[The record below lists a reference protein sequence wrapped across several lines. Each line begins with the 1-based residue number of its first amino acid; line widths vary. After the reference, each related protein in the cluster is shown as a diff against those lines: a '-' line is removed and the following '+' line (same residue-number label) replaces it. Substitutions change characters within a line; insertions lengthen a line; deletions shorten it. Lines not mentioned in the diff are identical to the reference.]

1 MVNRE
6 NLESSDGGNSPSK
19 WDTLNGAQEGAA
31 ENESGSTEAQS
42 TEGSENAPKGD
53 VGSEGEQQGSGEQE
67 TTTPEKSE
75 SSQAEN
81 HEDGEEK
88 EKIAEK
94 IKVINLYGLG
104 EVLRAIRAAGGD
116 MYKFLS
122 SEALI
127 LEHKDG
133 ESEEDAAKITFDE
146 LINQLKQD
154 CGDRTV
160 EPTGANNNGETTDGS
175 TTEEYDEDEEE
186 DDEEYDEDEED
197 DDEEYDEDEED
208 DDEEAGAGAVVAVAG
223 AGVVAGAAAHNNGES
238 TNNSRTDAERNVE
251 QAEKRKGLLDRLKKK
266 GAWKKAVALGLVL
279 TTLLAV
285 GGGIRRNAE
294 GPKEQDTAAVETYDD
309 VERENDFEIV
319 DMNDSYRDYF
329 ANHENNG
336 YNEDKNGRLNFSESL
351 DTYRA
356 EAGDRVK
363 DMDNVQLMAEYVGE
377 HTSQMVEAMPFYIV
391 NLPSV
396 INQVDALR
404 EAQNAKGSALT
415 AAEINNIIENNDEA
429 RTQSIN
435 AFRGWLEQAVA
446 SGDSEE
452 VTLNGTYW
460 NCYMRNNNG
469 EGQDF
474 VHEDIEG
481 VICQTKENGS
491 KAITFRNGK
500 EELTVK
506 EICTQPVMKE
516 KLTGVPEI
524 SPEDNPQTPEDSDP
538 GGSDPGD
545 SDPGDSDPGGSDPGD
560 SDPGDPDPGTPTEE
574 LDEKN
579 PEDEDIDMPG
589 DHEWVDEDKGPETSR
604 QDIPDGYNPDQG
616 NFAKPGEMP
625 GTSQGDVNPA
635 GNVQEGAVDT
645 STTESADGSGQ
656 TIKEVV
662 DNADTSTVTDTGE
675 KVSDQTSGGTVQEQI
690 HSETQVK
697 EQEAAVQAQQQAEQE
712 RQEVNQQYGG
722 EDGQINTQVENA
734 SAFNAG
740 EY

>member
-6 NLESSDGGNSPSK
+6 NLNSSDGENPTNE
-19 WDTLNGAQEGAA
+19 WDALTGAQKGAA
-31 ENESGSTEAQS
+31 ENESGAAEAQS
-42 TEGSENAPKGD
+42 TEGSENTPKGD
-53 VGSEGEQQGSGEQE
+53 VDSEGEQQGSGEQE

-75 SSQAEN
+75 PSQAEN
-81 HEDGEEK
+81 QEDGEEK

-122 SEALI
+122 NEALI

-160 EPTGANNNGETTDGS
+160 ESTGANNNGETDGDAS
-175 TTEEYDEDEEE
+175 EESGEDEDSDEDEEGNSAGAVAAA
-186 DDEEYDEDEED
+186 
-197 DDEEYDEDEED
+197 
-208 DDEEAGAGAVVAVAG
+208 AGAGAVAAG
-223 AGVVAGAAAHNNGES
+223 AAAAHNNGQNA
-238 TNNSRTDAERNVE
+238 NNSRTDAERNVE

-266 GAWKKAVALGLVL
+266 GAWKKAVVLGLVL
-279 TTLLAV
+279 TTLLGV
-285 GGGIRRNAE
+285 GGGIKKNAE
-294 GPKEQDTAAVETYDD
+294 GPKKQDTAAVETYDD
-309 VERENDFEIV
+309 VERESDFEIL

-351 DTYRA
+351 DAYRA

-506 EICTQPVMKE
+506 ETCTQPVMKE

-524 SPEDNPQTPEDSDP
+524 SPEENPQTSEDSDP
-538 GGSDPGD
+538 GSGDP
-545 SDPGDSDPGGSDPGD
+545 DPGDSDPGGSDPGD

-616 NFAKPGEMP
+616 NFAKPGETP

-662 DNADTSTVTDTGE
+662 DNADTSTVTDMGE
-675 KVSDQTSGGTVQEQI
+675 KVSDQTSGSTVQEQI

-740 EY
+740 EYQGVKRSKNENKKYQL

>member
-1 MVNRE
+1 M
-6 NLESSDGGNSPSK
+6 D
-19 WDTLNGAQEGAA
+19 
-31 ENESGSTEAQS
+31 
-42 TEGSENAPKGD
+42 
-53 VGSEGEQQGSGEQE
+53 SEGEQQGSGEQE

-75 SSQAEN
+75 PSQAEN
-81 HEDGEEK
+81 QEDGEEK

-122 SEALI
+122 NEALI

-160 EPTGANNNGETTDGS
+160 ESTGANNNGETDGDAS
-175 TTEEYDEDEEE
+175 EESGEDEDSDEDEEGNSAGAVAAA
-186 DDEEYDEDEED
+186 
-197 DDEEYDEDEED
+197 
-208 DDEEAGAGAVVAVAG
+208 AGAGAVAAG
-223 AGVVAGAAAHNNGES
+223 AAAAHNNGENA
-238 TNNSRTDAERNVE
+238 NNSRTDAERNVE

-266 GAWKKAVALGLVL
+266 GAWKKAVVLGLVL
-279 TTLLAV
+279 TTLLGV
-285 GGGIRRNAE
+285 GGGIKKNAE
-294 GPKEQDTAAVETYDD
+294 GPKKQDTAAVETYDD
-309 VERENDFEIV
+309 VERESDFEIL

-351 DTYRA
+351 DAYRA

-435 AFRGWLEQAVA
+435 AFREWLEQAVA

-506 EICTQPVMKE
+506 ETCTQPVMKE

-524 SPEDNPQTPEDSDP
+524 SPEENPQTSEDSDP
-538 GGSDPGD
+538 GSGDP
-545 SDPGDSDPGGSDPGD
+545 DPGDSDPGGSDPGD

-616 NFAKPGEMP
+616 NFAKPGETP

-662 DNADTSTVTDTGE
+662 DNADTSTVTDMGE
-675 KVSDQTSGGTVQEQI
+675 KVSDQTSGSTVQEQI

>member
-6 NLESSDGGNSPSK
+6 NLDSSDGENPTSE
-19 WDTLNGAQEGAA
+19 WDTLTGAQKGAA
-31 ENESGSTEAQS
+31 ENEGGSAEAQS
-42 TEGSENAPKGD
+42 TEGSENAPKSD
-53 VGSEGEQQGSGEQE
+53 VDSEGEQQGSGEQE
-67 TTTPEKSE
+67 TTTSEKSE
-75 SSQAEN
+75 PSQAEN

-122 SEALI
+122 NEALI

-160 EPTGANNNGETTDGS
+160 ESTGANNNGETDGDTS
-175 TTEEYDEDEEE
+175 EESGEDKDSDEDEEGNSTGVVAAA
-186 DDEEYDEDEED
+186 
-197 DDEEYDEDEED
+197 
-208 DDEEAGAGAVVAVAG
+208 AGAGAVAAG
-223 AGVVAGAAAHNNGES
+223 AAAAHNNGEG

-251 QAEKRKGLLDRLKKK
+251 QAEKRKGLLDRLRKK
-266 GAWKKAVALGLVL
+266 GAWKKAVVLGLVL
-279 TTLLAV
+279 TTLLGV
-285 GGGIRRNAE
+285 GGGIKRNAE
-294 GPKEQDTAAVETYDD
+294 GPKKQDTAAVETYDD
-309 VERENDFEIV
+309 VERESDFEIL

-506 EICTQPVMKE
+506 ETCTQPVMKE

-524 SPEDNPQTPEDSDP
+524 SPEDNPQTSEDSGP
-538 GGSDPGD
+538 GDSDPGD

-560 SDPGDPDPGTPTEE
+560 SDPGTPTEK

-616 NFAKPGEMP
+616 NFAKPGETP
-625 GTSQGDVNPA
+625 GTSRGDVNPA
-635 GNVQEGAVDT
+635 GNVQEGAVDA
-645 STTESADGSGQ
+645 STTKSADGSGQ

-675 KVSDQTSGGTVQEQI
+675 KVSDQTNGDTVQEQI

-722 EDGQINTQVENA
+722 EDGQINTQEENA
-734 SAFNAG
+734 NAFNAG

>member
-6 NLESSDGGNSPSK
+6 NLNSSDGENPTNE
-19 WDTLNGAQEGAA
+19 WDALTGAQKGAA
-31 ENESGSTEAQS
+31 ENESGAAEAQS
-42 TEGSENAPKGD
+42 TEGSENTPKGD
-53 VGSEGEQQGSGEQE
+53 VDSEGEQQGSGEQE

-75 SSQAEN
+75 PSQAEN
-81 HEDGEEK
+81 QEDGEEK

-122 SEALI
+122 NEALI

-160 EPTGANNNGETTDGS
+160 ESTGANNNGETDGDAS
-175 TTEEYDEDEEE
+175 EESGEDEDSDEDEEGNSAGAVAAA
-186 DDEEYDEDEED
+186 
-197 DDEEYDEDEED
+197 
-208 DDEEAGAGAVVAVAG
+208 AGAGAVAAG
-223 AGVVAGAAAHNNGES
+223 AAAAHNNGENA
-238 TNNSRTDAERNVE
+238 NNSRTDAERNVE

-266 GAWKKAVALGLVL
+266 GAWKKAVVLGLVL
-279 TTLLAV
+279 TTLLGV
-285 GGGIRRNAE
+285 GGGIKKNAE
-294 GPKEQDTAAVETYDD
+294 GPKKQDTAAVETYDD
-309 VERENDFEIV
+309 VERESDFEIL

-351 DTYRA
+351 DAYRA

-452 VTLNGTYW
+452 VTLNGAYW

-506 EICTQPVMKE
+506 ETCTQPVMKE

-524 SPEDNPQTPEDSDP
+524 SPEENPQTSEDSDP
-538 GGSDPGD
+538 GSGDP
-545 SDPGDSDPGGSDPGD
+545 DPGDSDPGGSDPGD

-579 PEDEDIDMPG
+579 PDDEDIDMPG

-616 NFAKPGEMP
+616 NFAKPGETP

-662 DNADTSTVTDTGE
+662 DNADTSTVTDMGE
-675 KVSDQTSGGTVQEQI
+675 KVSDQTSGSTVQEQI

>member
-6 NLESSDGGNSPSK
+6 NLNSSDGENPTNE
-19 WDTLNGAQEGAA
+19 WDTLTGAQKGAA
-31 ENESGSTEAQS
+31 ENESGSAEAQS

-75 SSQAEN
+75 PSQAEN
-81 HEDGEEK
+81 QEDGEEK

-122 SEALI
+122 NEALI

-160 EPTGANNNGETTDGS
+160 ESTGANNNGETDGDAS
-175 TTEEYDEDEEE
+175 EESGEDKDSDEDEEGNGAGVVAAA
-186 DDEEYDEDEED
+186 
-197 DDEEYDEDEED
+197 
-208 DDEEAGAGAVVAVAG
+208 AGAGAVAAG
-223 AGVVAGAAAHNNGES
+223 AAAAHNNGEG

-266 GAWKKAVALGLVL
+266 GAWKKAVVLGLVL
-279 TTLLAV
+279 TTLLGV
-285 GGGIRRNAE
+285 GGGIKRNAE
-294 GPKEQDTAAVETYDD
+294 GPKKQDAAAVETYDD
-309 VERENDFEIV
+309 VERESDFEIL

-351 DTYRA
+351 DAYRA

-524 SPEDNPQTPEDSDP
+524 SPEDNPQTSEDSDP

-545 SDPGDSDPGGSDPGD
+545 SDPGGSDPGD
-560 SDPGDPDPGTPTEE
+560 SDPGTPTEE

-616 NFAKPGEMP
+616 NFAKPGETP
-625 GTSQGDVNPA
+625 GTSRGDVNPA
-635 GNVQEGAVDT
+635 GNVQEGAVDA
-645 STTESADGSGQ
+645 STTKSADGSGQ

-662 DNADTSTVTDTGE
+662 DNADSSTVTDTGE
-675 KVSDQTSGGTVQEQI
+675 KVSDQTNGDTVQEQI

>member
-6 NLESSDGGNSPSK
+6 NLDSSDGENPTNE
-19 WDTLNGAQEGAA
+19 WDTLNGAQKGAA
-31 ENESGSTEAQS
+31 ENESGSAEAQS

-53 VGSEGEQQGSGEQE
+53 VDSEGEQQGSGEQE

-75 SSQAEN
+75 PSQAEN

-122 SEALI
+122 NEALI

-160 EPTGANNNGETTDGS
+160 ESTGANNNGETDGDAS
-175 TTEEYDEDEEE
+175 EESGEDKDSDEDEEGNSAGAVAAA
-186 DDEEYDEDEED
+186 
-197 DDEEYDEDEED
+197 
-208 DDEEAGAGAVVAVAG
+208 AGAGAVAAG
-223 AGVVAGAAAHNNGES
+223 AAAAHNNGEG
-238 TNNSRTDAERNVE
+238 TNNGRTDAERNVE

-266 GAWKKAVALGLVL
+266 GAWKKVVVLGLVL
-279 TTLLAV
+279 TTLLGV
-285 GGGIRRNAE
+285 GGGVKKNAE
-294 GPKEQDTAAVETYDD
+294 GPKKQDTAAVETYDD
-309 VERENDFEIV
+309 VERESDFEIL

-336 YNEDKNGRLNFSESL
+336 YNEGKNGRLNFSESL
-351 DTYRA
+351 DAYRA

-404 EAQNAKGSALT
+404 EAQNAKGGALT

-500 EELTVK
+500 EEITVK

-516 KLTGVPEI
+516 RLTGVPEI
-524 SPEDNPQTPEDSDP
+524 PPEDNPQTPENPDP
-538 GGSDPGD
+538 GPGDPDPGN
-545 SDPGDSDPGGSDPGD
+545 P
-560 SDPGDPDPGTPTEE
+560 DPGDPDPGTPTEK

-579 PEDEDIDMPG
+579 PEDEDIDMSG
-589 DHEWVDEDKGPETSR
+589 DHEWVDEDKGPKTSR
-604 QDIPDGYNPDQG
+604 QDIPDGYNPNQG
-616 NFAKPGEMP
+616 NFAKPGETP

-675 KVSDQTSGGTVQEQI
+675 KVSDQTNGDTVQEQI

-697 EQEAAVQAQQQAEQE
+697 EQEAAVQAQKQAEQE
-712 RQEVNQQYGG
+712 RREVNQQYGG
-722 EDGQINTQVENA
+722 EDGRINTQVENA

>member
-6 NLESSDGGNSPSK
+6 NLDSSDGENPTSE
-19 WDTLNGAQEGAA
+19 WDTLTGAQKGAA
-31 ENESGSTEAQS
+31 ENESGSAEAQS

-53 VGSEGEQQGSGEQE
+53 VDSEGEQQGSGEQE

-75 SSQAEN
+75 PSQAEN
-81 HEDGEEK
+81 QEDGEEK

-122 SEALI
+122 NEALI

-160 EPTGANNNGETTDGS
+160 ESTGANNNGETDGDAS
-175 TTEEYDEDEEE
+175 EESGEDEDSDEDEEGNSAGAVAAA
-186 DDEEYDEDEED
+186 
-197 DDEEYDEDEED
+197 
-208 DDEEAGAGAVVAVAG
+208 AGAGAVAAG
-223 AGVVAGAAAHNNGES
+223 AAAAHNNGENA
-238 TNNSRTDAERNVE
+238 NNSRTDAERNVE

-266 GAWKKAVALGLVL
+266 GAWKKAVVLGLVL
-279 TTLLAV
+279 TTLLGV
-285 GGGIRRNAE
+285 GGGIKKNAE
-294 GPKEQDTAAVETYDD
+294 GPKKQDTAAVETYDD
-309 VERENDFEIV
+309 VERESDFEIL

-351 DTYRA
+351 DAYRA

-435 AFRGWLEQAVA
+435 AFREWLEQAVA

-506 EICTQPVMKE
+506 ETCTQPVMKE

-524 SPEDNPQTPEDSDP
+524 SPEENPQTSEDSDP
-538 GGSDPGD
+538 GSGDP
-545 SDPGDSDPGGSDPGD
+545 DPGDSDPGGSDPGD

-616 NFAKPGEMP
+616 NFAKPGETP

-662 DNADTSTVTDTGE
+662 DNADTSTVTEMGE
-675 KVSDQTSGGTVQEQI
+675 KVSDQTSGSTVQEQI

>member
-6 NLESSDGGNSPSK
+6 NLNSSDGENPTNE
-19 WDTLNGAQEGAA
+19 WDTLTGAQKGAA
-31 ENESGSTEAQS
+31 ENESGSAEAQS

-53 VGSEGEQQGSGEQE
+53 VDSEGEQQGSGEQE

-75 SSQAEN
+75 PSQAEN
-81 HEDGEEK
+81 HEDGEGK

-122 SEALI
+122 NEALI

-146 LINQLKQD
+146 LIDQLKQD

-160 EPTGANNNGETTDGS
+160 ESTGANNNGETDGDAS
-175 TTEEYDEDEEE
+175 EESGEDKDSDEDEEGNSAGVVAAV
-186 DDEEYDEDEED
+186 
-197 DDEEYDEDEED
+197 
-208 DDEEAGAGAVVAVAG
+208 AGAGAVAAG
-223 AGVVAGAAAHNNGES
+223 AAAAHNNSES

-251 QAEKRKGLLDRLKKK
+251 QAEKRKGLLDRLRKK
-266 GAWKKAVALGLVL
+266 GAWKKAVVLGLVL
-279 TTLLAV
+279 TTLLGV
-285 GGGIRRNAE
+285 GGGIKKNAE
-294 GPKEQDTAAVETYDD
+294 GPKKQDTAAVETYDD
-309 VERENDFEIV
+309 VERESDFEIL

-351 DTYRA
+351 DAYRA

-560 SDPGDPDPGTPTEE
+560 PDPGTPTEE

-616 NFAKPGEMP
+616 NFAKPGETP
-625 GTSQGDVNPA
+625 GTSRGDVNPA
-635 GNVQEGAVDT
+635 GNVQEGAVDA
-645 STTESADGSGQ
+645 STTKSADGSGQ

-675 KVSDQTSGGTVQEQI
+675 KVSDQTNGSTVQEQI
-690 HSETQVK
+690 HSEAQVK

-722 EDGQINTQVENA
+722 ENGQIDTQEENA
-734 SAFNAG
+734 NAFNAG

>member
-6 NLESSDGGNSPSK
+6 NLNSSDGENPTNE
-19 WDTLNGAQEGAA
+19 WDALTGAQKGAA
-31 ENESGSTEAQS
+31 ENESGAAEVQS
-42 TEGSENAPKGD
+42 TEGSENTPKGD
-53 VGSEGEQQGSGEQE
+53 VDSEGEQQGSGEQE

-75 SSQAEN
+75 PSQAEN
-81 HEDGEEK
+81 QEDGEEK

-122 SEALI
+122 NEALI

-160 EPTGANNNGETTDGS
+160 ESTGANNNGETDGDAS
-175 TTEEYDEDEEE
+175 EESGEDEDSDEDEEGNSAGAVAAA
-186 DDEEYDEDEED
+186 
-197 DDEEYDEDEED
+197 
-208 DDEEAGAGAVVAVAG
+208 AGAGAVAAG
-223 AGVVAGAAAHNNGES
+223 AAAAHNNGENA
-238 TNNSRTDAERNVE
+238 NNSRTDAERNVE

-266 GAWKKAVALGLVL
+266 GAWKKAVVLGLVL
-279 TTLLAV
+279 TTLLGV
-285 GGGIRRNAE
+285 GGGIKKNAE
-294 GPKEQDTAAVETYDD
+294 GPKKQDTAAVETYDD
-309 VERENDFEIV
+309 VERESDFEIL

-351 DTYRA
+351 DAYRA

-435 AFRGWLEQAVA
+435 AFREWLEQAVA

-506 EICTQPVMKE
+506 ETCTQPVMKE

-524 SPEDNPQTPEDSDP
+524 SPEENPQTSEDSDP
-538 GGSDPGD
+538 GSGDP
-545 SDPGDSDPGGSDPGD
+545 DPGDSDPGGSDPGD

-616 NFAKPGEMP
+616 NFAKPGETP

-662 DNADTSTVTDTGE
+662 DNADTSTVTDMGE
-675 KVSDQTSGGTVQEQI
+675 KVSDQTSGSTVQEQI

>member
-6 NLESSDGGNSPSK
+6 NLNSSDGENPTNE
-19 WDTLNGAQEGAA
+19 WDTLTGAQKGAA
-31 ENESGSTEAQS
+31 ENESGSAEAQS

-53 VGSEGEQQGSGEQE
+53 VDSEGEQQGSGEQE
-67 TTTPEKSE
+67 TTTSEKSE
-75 SSQAEN
+75 PSQAEN

-122 SEALI
+122 NEALI

-160 EPTGANNNGETTDGS
+160 ESTGANNNGETDGDAS
-175 TTEEYDEDEEE
+175 DESGEDEDSDEDEEGNSAGVVAAA
-186 DDEEYDEDEED
+186 
-197 DDEEYDEDEED
+197 
-208 DDEEAGAGAVVAVAG
+208 AGAGAVAAG
-223 AGVVAGAAAHNNGES
+223 AAAAHNNGES

-251 QAEKRKGLLDRLKKK
+251 QAEKGKGLLDRLKKK
-266 GAWKKAVALGLVL
+266 GAWKKAVVLGLVL
-279 TTLLAV
+279 TTLLGV
-285 GGGIRRNAE
+285 GGGIKKNAE
-294 GPKEQDTAAVETYDD
+294 GPKKQDTAAVETYDD
-309 VERENDFEIV
+309 VERESDFEIL

-404 EAQNAKGSALT
+404 EAQNAKGGALT

-524 SPEDNPQTPEDSDP
+524 SPEDNPQTSEDSDP

-545 SDPGDSDPGGSDPGD
+545 SDPGGSDPGGSDPGD
-560 SDPGDPDPGTPTEE
+560 SDPGTPTEE

-616 NFAKPGEMP
+616 NFAKPGETP

-675 KVSDQTSGGTVQEQI
+675 KVSDQTNGGTVQEQI

>member
-6 NLESSDGGNSPSK
+6 NLNSSDGENPTNE
-19 WDTLNGAQEGAA
+19 WDTLTGAQKGAA
-31 ENESGSTEAQS
+31 ENESGSAEAQS

-53 VGSEGEQQGSGEQE
+53 VDSEGEQQDSGEQE

-160 EPTGANNNGETTDGS
+160 ESTGANNNGETDGDAS
-175 TTEEYDEDEEE
+175 EESGEDKDSDEDEEGNSAGAVVAA
-186 DDEEYDEDEED
+186 
-197 DDEEYDEDEED
+197 
-208 DDEEAGAGAVVAVAG
+208 AGAGAVAAG
-223 AGVVAGAAAHNNGES
+223 AAAAHNNGENA
-238 TNNSRTDAERNVE
+238 NNSRTDAERNVE
-251 QAEKRKGLLDRLKKK
+251 QAEKRKGLLDRLRKK
-266 GAWKKAVALGLVL
+266 GAWKKAVVLGLVL
-279 TTLLAV
+279 TTLLGV
-285 GGGIRRNAE
+285 GGGIKKNAE
-294 GPKEQDTAAVETYDD
+294 GPKKQDTAAVETYDD
-309 VERENDFEIV
+309 VEQENNFEILSM
-319 DMNDSYRDYF
+319 DESYRGRF
-329 ANHENNG
+329 ANENNDG
-336 YNEDKNGRLNFSESL
+336 YNEKKEGKLSFSISFEDYCKELGDEALGKSDGELRKEYIKVVAMQPESLSSYIYYAHSIVDRVPALHDAEVAQGRRLN
-351 DTYRA
+351 
-356 EAGDRVK
+356 
-363 DMDNVQLMAEYVGE
+363 MQ
-377 HTSQMVEAMPFYIV
+377 
-391 NLPSV
+391 
-396 INQVDALR
+396 
-404 EAQNAKGSALT
+404 
-415 AAEINNIIENNDEA
+415 EINTVIESDEA
-429 RTQSIN
+429 VRD
-435 AFRGWLEQAVA
+435 QALKEFWKWIDEA
-446 SGDSEE
+446 E
-452 VTLNGTYW
+452 VSKVSVTGPQW
-460 NCYMRNNNG
+460 NVYMRNTKG
-469 EGQDF
+469 EGQVFD
-474 VHEDIEG
+474 HDDIEL
-481 VICQTKENGS
+481 VTCHTYENGS
-491 KAITFRNGK
+491 SASLFENKQRNEQLEARDNCGDQAISQEKQEG
-500 EELTVK
+500 VK
-506 EICTQPVMKE
+506 EVD
-516 KLTGVPEI
+516 
-524 SPEDNPQTPEDSDP
+524 EDGNDVDP
-538 GGSDPGD
+538 GPGPGPGDTDPG
-545 SDPGDSDPGGSDPGD
+545 PGDSDPGGSDPGD
-560 SDPGDPDPGTPTEE
+560 SDPGGSDPGDSDPGTPTEE

-616 NFAKPGEMP
+616 NFAKPGETP

-675 KVSDQTSGGTVQEQI
+675 KVSDQTNGDTVQEQI

>member
-6 NLESSDGGNSPSK
+6 NLNSSDGENPTNE
-19 WDTLNGAQEGAA
+19 WDALTGAQKGAA
-31 ENESGSTEAQS
+31 ENESGAAEAQS
-42 TEGSENAPKGD
+42 TEGSENTPKGD
-53 VGSEGEQQGSGEQE
+53 VDSEGEQQGSGEQE

-75 SSQAEN
+75 PSQAEN
-81 HEDGEEK
+81 QEDGEEK

-122 SEALI
+122 NEALI

-160 EPTGANNNGETTDGS
+160 ESTGANNNGETDGDAS
-175 TTEEYDEDEEE
+175 EESGEDEDSDEDEEGNSAGAVAAA
-186 DDEEYDEDEED
+186 
-197 DDEEYDEDEED
+197 
-208 DDEEAGAGAVVAVAG
+208 AGAGAVAAG
-223 AGVVAGAAAHNNGES
+223 AAAAHNNGENA
-238 TNNSRTDAERNVE
+238 NNSRTDAERNVE

-266 GAWKKAVALGLVL
+266 GAWKKAVVLGLVL
-279 TTLLAV
+279 TTLLGV
-285 GGGIRRNAE
+285 GGGIKKNAE
-294 GPKEQDTAAVETYDD
+294 GPKKQDTAAVETYDD
-309 VERENDFEIV
+309 VERESDFEIL

-351 DTYRA
+351 DAYRA

-506 EICTQPVMKE
+506 ETCTQPVMKE

-524 SPEDNPQTPEDSDP
+524 SPEENPQTSEDSDP
-538 GGSDPGD
+538 GSGDP
-545 SDPGDSDPGGSDPGD
+545 DPGDSDPGGSDPGD

-616 NFAKPGEMP
+616 NFAKPGETP

-662 DNADTSTVTDTGE
+662 DNADTSTVTDMGE
-675 KVSDQTSGGTVQEQI
+675 KVSDQTSGSTVQEQI
-690 HSETQVK
+690 RSETQVK

>member
-6 NLESSDGGNSPSK
+6 NLNSSDGENPTNE
-19 WDTLNGAQEGAA
+19 WDALTGAQKGAA
-31 ENESGSTEAQS
+31 ENESGAAEAQS
-42 TEGSENAPKGD
+42 TEGSENTPKGD
-53 VGSEGEQQGSGEQE
+53 VDSEGEQQGSGEQE

-75 SSQAEN
+75 PSQAEN
-81 HEDGEEK
+81 QENGEEK

-122 SEALI
+122 NEALI

-160 EPTGANNNGETTDGS
+160 ESTGANNNGETDGDAS
-175 TTEEYDEDEEE
+175 EESGEDEDSDEDEEGNSAGAVAAA
-186 DDEEYDEDEED
+186 
-197 DDEEYDEDEED
+197 
-208 DDEEAGAGAVVAVAG
+208 AGAGAVAAG
-223 AGVVAGAAAHNNGES
+223 AAAAHNNGENA
-238 TNNSRTDAERNVE
+238 NNSRTDAERNVE

-266 GAWKKAVALGLVL
+266 GAWKKAVVLGLVL
-279 TTLLAV
+279 TTLLGV
-285 GGGIRRNAE
+285 GGGIKKNAE
-294 GPKEQDTAAVETYDD
+294 GPKKQDTAAVETYDD
-309 VERENDFEIV
+309 VERESDFEIL

-351 DTYRA
+351 DAYRA

-435 AFRGWLEQAVA
+435 AFREWLEQAVA

-506 EICTQPVMKE
+506 ETCTQPVMKE

-524 SPEDNPQTPEDSDP
+524 SPEENPQTSEDSDP
-538 GGSDPGD
+538 GSGDP
-545 SDPGDSDPGGSDPGD
+545 DPGD

-616 NFAKPGEMP
+616 NFAKPGETP

-662 DNADTSTVTDTGE
+662 DNADTSTVTDMGE
-675 KVSDQTSGGTVQEQI
+675 KVSDQTSGSTVQEQI

>member
-6 NLESSDGGNSPSK
+6 NLNSSDGENPTNE
-19 WDTLNGAQEGAA
+19 WDALTGAQKGAA
-31 ENESGSTEAQS
+31 ENESGAAEAQS
-42 TEGSENAPKGD
+42 TEGSENTPKGD
-53 VGSEGEQQGSGEQE
+53 VDSEGEQQGSGEQE

-75 SSQAEN
+75 PSQAEN
-81 HEDGEEK
+81 QEDGEEK

-122 SEALI
+122 NEALI

-160 EPTGANNNGETTDGS
+160 ESTGANNNGETDGDAS
-175 TTEEYDEDEEE
+175 EESGEDEDSDEDEEGNSAGAVAAA
-186 DDEEYDEDEED
+186 
-197 DDEEYDEDEED
+197 
-208 DDEEAGAGAVVAVAG
+208 AGAGAVAAG
-223 AGVVAGAAAHNNGES
+223 AAAAHNNGENA
-238 TNNSRTDAERNVE
+238 NNSRTDAERNVE

-266 GAWKKAVALGLVL
+266 GAWKKAVVLGLVL
-279 TTLLAV
+279 TTLLGV
-285 GGGIRRNAE
+285 GGGIKKNAE
-294 GPKEQDTAAVETYDD
+294 GPKKQDTAAVETYDD
-309 VERENDFEIV
+309 VERESDFEIL

-351 DTYRA
+351 DAYRA

-435 AFRGWLEQAVA
+435 AFREWLEQAVA

-506 EICTQPVMKE
+506 ETCTQPVMKE
-516 KLTGVPEI
+516 KLTGVLEI
-524 SPEDNPQTPEDSDP
+524 SPEENPQTSEDSDP
-538 GGSDPGD
+538 GSGDP
-545 SDPGDSDPGGSDPGD
+545 DPGDSDPGGSDPGD

-616 NFAKPGEMP
+616 NFAKPGETP

-662 DNADTSTVTDTGE
+662 DNADTSTVTDMGE
-675 KVSDQTSGGTVQEQI
+675 KVSDQTSGSTVQEQI

>member
-6 NLESSDGGNSPSK
+6 NLNSSDGENPTNE
-19 WDTLNGAQEGAA
+19 WDTLTGAQKGAA
-31 ENESGSTEAQS
+31 ENESGSAEAQS

-53 VGSEGEQQGSGEQE
+53 VDSEGEQQGSGEQE

-75 SSQAEN
+75 PSQAEN
-81 HEDGEEK
+81 QEDGEEK

-122 SEALI
+122 NEALI

-160 EPTGANNNGETTDGS
+160 ESTGANNNGETDGDAS
-175 TTEEYDEDEEE
+175 EESGEDKDSDEDEEGNGAGVVAAA
-186 DDEEYDEDEED
+186 
-197 DDEEYDEDEED
+197 
-208 DDEEAGAGAVVAVAG
+208 AGAGAVAAG
-223 AGVVAGAAAHNNGES
+223 AAAAHNNGEG

-251 QAEKRKGLLDRLKKK
+251 QAEKRKGLLDRLRKK
-266 GAWKKAVALGLVL
+266 GAWKKAVVLGLVL
-279 TTLLAV
+279 TTLLGV
-285 GGGIRRNAE
+285 GGGIKRNAE
-294 GPKEQDTAAVETYDD
+294 GPKKQDAAAVETYDD
-309 VERENDFEIV
+309 VERESDFEIL

-545 SDPGDSDPGGSDPGD
+545 SDPGGSDPGD
-560 SDPGDPDPGTPTEE
+560 SDPGDSDPGTPTEE

-616 NFAKPGEMP
+616 NFAKPGETP
-625 GTSQGDVNPA
+625 GTSRGDVNPA

-675 KVSDQTSGGTVQEQI
+675 KVSDQTNGSTVQEQV
-690 HSETQVK
+690 HSEAQVK

>member
-6 NLESSDGGNSPSK
+6 NLNSSDGENPTNE
-19 WDTLNGAQEGAA
+19 WDALTGAQKGAA
-31 ENESGSTEAQS
+31 ENESGAAEAQS
-42 TEGSENAPKGD
+42 TEGSENTPKGD
-53 VGSEGEQQGSGEQE
+53 VDSEGEQQGSGEQE

-75 SSQAEN
+75 PSQAEN
-81 HEDGEEK
+81 QEDGEEK

-122 SEALI
+122 NEALI

-160 EPTGANNNGETTDGS
+160 ESTGANNNGETDGDAS
-175 TTEEYDEDEEE
+175 EESGEDEDSDEDEEGNSAGAVAAA
-186 DDEEYDEDEED
+186 
-197 DDEEYDEDEED
+197 
-208 DDEEAGAGAVVAVAG
+208 AGAGAVAAG
-223 AGVVAGAAAHNNGES
+223 AAAAHNNGE
-238 TNNSRTDAERNVE
+238 NANKSRTDAERNVE

-266 GAWKKAVALGLVL
+266 GAWKKAVVLGLVL
-279 TTLLAV
+279 TTLLGV
-285 GGGIRRNAE
+285 GGGIKKNAE
-294 GPKEQDTAAVETYDD
+294 GPKKQDTAAVETYDD
-309 VERENDFEIV
+309 VERESDFEIL

-351 DTYRA
+351 DAYRA

-435 AFRGWLEQAVA
+435 AFREWLEQAVA

-506 EICTQPVMKE
+506 ETCTQPVMKE

-524 SPEDNPQTPEDSDP
+524 SPEENPQTSEDSDP
-538 GGSDPGD
+538 GSGDP
-545 SDPGDSDPGGSDPGD
+545 DPGDSDPGGSDPGD

-616 NFAKPGEMP
+616 NFAKPGETP

-662 DNADTSTVTDTGE
+662 DNADTSTVTDMGE
-675 KVSDQTSGGTVQEQI
+675 KVSDQTSGSTVQEQI

>member
-6 NLESSDGGNSPSK
+6 NLNSSDGENPTNE
-19 WDTLNGAQEGAA
+19 WDALTGAQKGAA
-31 ENESGSTEAQS
+31 ENESGAAEAQS

-53 VGSEGEQQGSGEQE
+53 VDSEGEQQGSGEQE

-122 SEALI
+122 NEALI

-160 EPTGANNNGETTDGS
+160 ESTGANNNGETDGDAS
-175 TTEEYDEDEEE
+175 EESGEDEDRDEDEEGNSAGAVAAA
-186 DDEEYDEDEED
+186 
-197 DDEEYDEDEED
+197 
-208 DDEEAGAGAVVAVAG
+208 AGAGAVA
-223 AGVVAGAAAHNNGES
+223 AGAAVAHNNGENA
-238 TNNSRTDAERNVE
+238 NNSRTDAERNVE
-251 QAEKRKGLLDRLKKK
+251 QAEKRKGLLDRLRKK
-266 GAWKKAVALGLVL
+266 GAWKKAVVLGLVL
-279 TTLLAV
+279 TTLLGI
-285 GGGIRRNAE
+285 GGGIKRNAE
-294 GPKEQDTAAVETYDD
+294 GPKKQGTATVETYDD
-309 VERENDFEIV
+309 VERESNFEIV

-351 DTYRA
+351 DAYRA

-404 EAQNAKGSALT
+404 EAQNAKGSVLT

-506 EICTQPVMKE
+506 ETCTQPVMKE

-524 SPEDNPQTPEDSDP
+524 SPEDNPQTSEDPDP
-538 GGSDPGD
+538 GSGDP
-545 SDPGDSDPGGSDPGD
+545 DPGGSDPGD

-616 NFAKPGEMP
+616 NFAKPGETP

-635 GNVQEGAVDT
+635 GNIQEGAVDA

-675 KVSDQTSGGTVQEQI
+675 KVSDQTNGGTVQEQI

>member
-6 NLESSDGGNSPSK
+6 NLDSSDGENPTSE
-19 WDTLNGAQEGAA
+19 WDTLTGAQKGAA
-31 ENESGSTEAQS
+31 ENESGSAEAQS

-53 VGSEGEQQGSGEQE
+53 VDSEGEQQGSGEQE

-122 SEALI
+122 NEALI

-146 LINQLKQD
+146 LIDQLKQD

-160 EPTGANNNGETTDGS
+160 ESTGANNNGETDGDAS
-175 TTEEYDEDEEE
+175 EESGEDKDSDEDEEGSSAGAVAAA
-186 DDEEYDEDEED
+186 
-197 DDEEYDEDEED
+197 
-208 DDEEAGAGAVVAVAG
+208 AGAGAVAAG
-223 AGVVAGAAAHNNGES
+223 AAAAHNNGENA
-238 TNNSRTDAERNVE
+238 NNSRTDAERNVE
-251 QAEKRKGLLDRLKKK
+251 QAEKRKGLLDRLRKK
-266 GAWKKAVALGLVL
+266 GAWKKAVVLGLVL
-279 TTLLAV
+279 TTLLGV
-285 GGGIRRNAE
+285 GGGIKKNAE
-294 GPKEQDTAAVETYDD
+294 GPKKQDTAAVETYDD
-309 VERENDFEIV
+309 VERESDFEIL

-404 EAQNAKGSALT
+404 EAQNAKGGALT

-524 SPEDNPQTPEDSDP
+524 SPEDNPQTSEDSDP
-538 GGSDPGD
+538 GNPDPGG

-560 SDPGDPDPGTPTEE
+560 SDPGTPTEE

-604 QDIPDGYNPDQG
+604 QDIPDDYNPDQG
-616 NFAKPGEMP
+616 NFAKPGETP

-662 DNADTSTVTDTGE
+662 DNADTSTVTDMGE

>member
-6 NLESSDGGNSPSK
+6 NLNSSDGENPTNE
-19 WDTLNGAQEGAA
+19 WDTLTGAQKGAA
-31 ENESGSTEAQS
+31 ENESGSAEAQS

-53 VGSEGEQQGSGEQE
+53 VDSEGEQQDSGEQE

-160 EPTGANNNGETTDGS
+160 ESTGDNNNGETDGDVS
-175 TTEEYDEDEEE
+175 EESGEDEDSDEDEEGNGAGVVAAA
-186 DDEEYDEDEED
+186 
-197 DDEEYDEDEED
+197 
-208 DDEEAGAGAVVAVAG
+208 AGAGAVAAG
-223 AGVVAGAAAHNNGES
+223 AAAAHNNGEG

-266 GAWKKAVALGLVL
+266 GAWKKAVVLGLVL
-279 TTLLAV
+279 TTLLGV
-285 GGGIRRNAE
+285 GGGIKKNAE
-294 GPKEQDTAAVETYDD
+294 EPKKQDTAPVETYDD
-309 VERENDFEIV
+309 VERESDFEIL

-524 SPEDNPQTPEDSDP
+524 SPEDNPQTSEDSDP

-545 SDPGDSDPGGSDPGD
+545 SDPGGSDPGD
-560 SDPGDPDPGTPTEE
+560 SDPGTPTEE

-616 NFAKPGEMP
+616 NFAKPGETP
-625 GTSQGDVNPA
+625 GTSRGDVNPA
-635 GNVQEGAVDT
+635 GNVQEGAVDA
-645 STTESADGSGQ
+645 STTKSADGSGQ

-662 DNADTSTVTDTGE
+662 DNADSSTVTDTGE
-675 KVSDQTSGGTVQEQI
+675 KVSDQTNGGTVQEQI

-734 SAFNAG
+734 SAYNAG

>member
-6 NLESSDGGNSPSK
+6 NLNSSDGENPTNE
-19 WDTLNGAQEGAA
+19 WDALTGAQKGAA
-31 ENESGSTEAQS
+31 ENESGAAEAQS
-42 TEGSENAPKGD
+42 TEGSENTPKGD
-53 VGSEGEQQGSGEQE
+53 VDSEGEQQGSGEQE

-75 SSQAEN
+75 PSQAEN
-81 HEDGEEK
+81 KEDVEEK

-122 SEALI
+122 NEALI

-160 EPTGANNNGETTDGS
+160 ESTGANNNGETDGDAS
-175 TTEEYDEDEEE
+175 EESGEDEDSDEDEEGNSAGAVAAA
-186 DDEEYDEDEED
+186 
-197 DDEEYDEDEED
+197 
-208 DDEEAGAGAVVAVAG
+208 AGAGAVAAG
-223 AGVVAGAAAHNNGES
+223 AAAAHNNGENA
-238 TNNSRTDAERNVE
+238 NNSRTDAERNVE

-266 GAWKKAVALGLVL
+266 GAWKKAVVLGLVL
-279 TTLLAV
+279 TTLLGV
-285 GGGIRRNAE
+285 GGGIKKNAE
-294 GPKEQDTAAVETYDD
+294 GPKKQDTAAVETYDD
-309 VERENDFEIV
+309 VERESDFEIL

-351 DTYRA
+351 DAYRA

-435 AFRGWLEQAVA
+435 AFREWLEQAVA

-506 EICTQPVMKE
+506 ETCTQPVMKE

-524 SPEDNPQTPEDSDP
+524 SPEENPQTSEDSDP
-538 GGSDPGD
+538 GSGDP
-545 SDPGDSDPGGSDPGD
+545 DPGDSDPGGSDPGD

-616 NFAKPGEMP
+616 NFAKPGETP

-662 DNADTSTVTDTGE
+662 DNADTSTVTDMGE
-675 KVSDQTSGGTVQEQI
+675 KVSDQTSGSTVQEQI

>member
-6 NLESSDGGNSPSK
+6 NLNSSDGENPTNE
-19 WDTLNGAQEGAA
+19 WDALTGAQKGAA
-31 ENESGSTEAQS
+31 ENESGAAEAQS
-42 TEGSENAPKGD
+42 TEGSENTPKGD
-53 VGSEGEQQGSGEQE
+53 VDSEGEQQGSGEQE

-75 SSQAEN
+75 PSQAEN
-81 HEDGEEK
+81 QEDGEEK

-122 SEALI
+122 NEALI

-160 EPTGANNNGETTDGS
+160 ESTGANNNGETDGDAS
-175 TTEEYDEDEEE
+175 EESGEDEDSDEDEEGNSAGAVAAA
-186 DDEEYDEDEED
+186 
-197 DDEEYDEDEED
+197 
-208 DDEEAGAGAVVAVAG
+208 AGAGAVAAG
-223 AGVVAGAAAHNNGES
+223 AAAAHNNGENA
-238 TNNSRTDAERNVE
+238 NNSRTDAERNVE

-266 GAWKKAVALGLVL
+266 GAWKKAVVLGLVL
-279 TTLLAV
+279 TTLLGV
-285 GGGIRRNAE
+285 GGGIKKNAE
-294 GPKEQDTAAVETYDD
+294 GPKKQDTAAVETYDD
-309 VERENDFEIV
+309 VERESDFEIL

-351 DTYRA
+351 DAYRA

-435 AFRGWLEQAVA
+435 AFREWLEQAVA

-506 EICTQPVMKE
+506 ETCTQPVMKE

-524 SPEDNPQTPEDSDP
+524 SPEENPQTSEDSDP
-538 GGSDPGD
+538 GSGDPDPGD
-545 SDPGDSDPGGSDPGD
+545 SDPGDPDPGD

-616 NFAKPGEMP
+616 NFAKPGETP

-662 DNADTSTVTDTGE
+662 DNADTSTVTDMGE
-675 KVSDQTSGGTVQEQI
+675 KVSDQTSGSTVQEQI

>member
-6 NLESSDGGNSPSK
+6 NLDSSDGENPTSE
-19 WDTLNGAQEGAA
+19 WDTLTGAQKGAG
-31 ENESGSTEAQS
+31 ENESGSAEAQS

-53 VGSEGEQQGSGEQE
+53 VDSEGEQQGSGEQE

-75 SSQAEN
+75 PSQAEN
-81 HEDGEEK
+81 QEDGEEK

-122 SEALI
+122 NEALI

-160 EPTGANNNGETTDGS
+160 ESTGANNNGETDGDAS
-175 TTEEYDEDEEE
+175 EESGEDEDSDEDEEGNGAGVVAAA
-186 DDEEYDEDEED
+186 
-197 DDEEYDEDEED
+197 
-208 DDEEAGAGAVVAVAG
+208 AGAGAVAAG
-223 AGVVAGAAAHNNGES
+223 AAAAHNNGEG

-251 QAEKRKGLLDRLKKK
+251 QAEKRKGLLDRLRKK
-266 GAWKKAVALGLVL
+266 GAWKKAVVLGLVL
-279 TTLLAV
+279 TTLLGV
-285 GGGIRRNAE
+285 GGGIKRNAE
-294 GPKEQDTAAVETYDD
+294 GPKKQDTAAVETYDD
-309 VERENDFEIV
+309 VERESDFEIL

-351 DTYRA
+351 DAYRA

-506 EICTQPVMKE
+506 ETCTQPVMKE

-524 SPEDNPQTPEDSDP
+524 SPEDNPQTSEDSDP

-545 SDPGDSDPGGSDPGD
+545 SDPGGSDPGGSDPGD
-560 SDPGDPDPGTPTEE
+560 SDPGTPTEE

-616 NFAKPGEMP
+616 NFAKPGETP

-675 KVSDQTSGGTVQEQI
+675 KVSDQTNGGTVQEQI

>member
-6 NLESSDGGNSPSK
+6 NLDSSDGENPTSE
-19 WDTLNGAQEGAA
+19 WDTLTGAQKDAA
-31 ENESGSTEAQS
+31 ENESGSAEAQS

-53 VGSEGEQQGSGEQE
+53 VDSEGEQQDSGEQE

-160 EPTGANNNGETTDGS
+160 ESTGANNNGETDGDVS
-175 TTEEYDEDEEE
+175 EESGEDEDSDEDEEGNGAGVVAAA
-186 DDEEYDEDEED
+186 
-197 DDEEYDEDEED
+197 
-208 DDEEAGAGAVVAVAG
+208 AGAGAVAAG
-223 AGVVAGAAAHNNGES
+223 AAAAHNNGES
-238 TNNSRTDAERNVE
+238 TNNGRTDAERNVE

-309 VERENDFEIV
+309 VEQENNFEILSM
-319 DMNDSYRDYF
+319 DESYRGRF
-329 ANHENNG
+329 ANENNDG
-336 YNEDKNGRLNFSESL
+336 YNEKKEGKLSFSISFEDYCKELGDEALGKSDGELRKEYIKVVAMQPESLSSYIYYAHSIVDRVPALHDAEVAQGRRLN
-351 DTYRA
+351 
-356 EAGDRVK
+356 
-363 DMDNVQLMAEYVGE
+363 MQ
-377 HTSQMVEAMPFYIV
+377 
-391 NLPSV
+391 
-396 INQVDALR
+396 
-404 EAQNAKGSALT
+404 
-415 AAEINNIIENNDEA
+415 EINTVIESDEA
-429 RTQSIN
+429 VRD
-435 AFRGWLEQAVA
+435 QALKEFWEWIDEA
-446 SGDSEE
+446 E
-452 VTLNGTYW
+452 VSKVSVTGPQW
-460 NCYMRNNNG
+460 NVYMRNTKG
-469 EGQDF
+469 EGQVFD
-474 VHEDIEG
+474 HGDIEL
-481 VICQTKENGS
+481 VTCHTYENGS
-491 KAITFRNGK
+491 SASLFENKQRNEQLETRDNCGDQAISQEKQEG
-500 EELTVK
+500 VK
-506 EICTQPVMKE
+506 EVD
-516 KLTGVPEI
+516 
-524 SPEDNPQTPEDSDP
+524 EDGNDVDP
-538 GGSDPGD
+538 GPGDTDPDPDPG
-545 SDPGDSDPGGSDPGD
+545 PGDSDPGGSDPGD

-616 NFAKPGEMP
+616 NFAKPGETP

-675 KVSDQTSGGTVQEQI
+675 KVSDQTNGGTVQEQI

-722 EDGQINTQVENA
+722 EDGQINTHVENA
-734 SAFNAG
+734 SAYNAG

>member
-6 NLESSDGGNSPSK
+6 NLNSSDGENPTNE
-19 WDTLNGAQEGAA
+19 WDTLTGAQKGAA
-31 ENESGSTEAQS
+31 ENESGSAEAQS

-53 VGSEGEQQGSGEQE
+53 VDSEGEQQGSGEQE

-75 SSQAEN
+75 PSRAEN
-81 HEDGEEK
+81 QEDGEEK

-160 EPTGANNNGETTDGS
+160 ESTGDNNNGETDGDAS
-175 TTEEYDEDEEE
+175 EESGEDEDRDEDEEGNSAGAVAAA
-186 DDEEYDEDEED
+186 
-197 DDEEYDEDEED
+197 
-208 DDEEAGAGAVVAVAG
+208 AGAGAVAAG
-223 AGVVAGAAAHNNGES
+223 AAAAHNNGES
-238 TNNSRTDAERNVE
+238 TNNSKTDAERNVE

-524 SPEDNPQTPEDSDP
+524 SPEDNPQTSEDSDP

-545 SDPGDSDPGGSDPGD
+545 SDPGGSDPGGSDPGD
-560 SDPGDPDPGTPTEE
+560 SDPGTPTEE

-616 NFAKPGEMP
+616 NFAKPGETP

-635 GNVQEGAVDT
+635 GNVQEGAVDA

-675 KVSDQTSGGTVQEQI
+675 KVSDQTNGGTVQEQI

-697 EQEAAVQAQQQAEQE
+697 EQEAAVQAQQQAEQK

-722 EDGQINTQVENA
+722 ENGQIDTQEENA
-734 SAFNAG
+734 NAFNAG

>member
-6 NLESSDGGNSPSK
+6 NLDSSDGENPTNE
-19 WDTLNGAQEGAA
+19 WDTLTGAQKGAA
-31 ENESGSTEAQS
+31 ENESGSAEAQS

-53 VGSEGEQQGSGEQE
+53 VDSEGEQQGSGEQE

-75 SSQAEN
+75 PSQAEN
-81 HEDGEEK
+81 QEDGEEK

-122 SEALI
+122 NEALI

-160 EPTGANNNGETTDGS
+160 ESTGANNNGETDGDAS
-175 TTEEYDEDEEE
+175 EESGEDKDSDEDEEGNGAGVVAAA
-186 DDEEYDEDEED
+186 
-197 DDEEYDEDEED
+197 
-208 DDEEAGAGAVVAVAG
+208 AGAGAVAAG
-223 AGVVAGAAAHNNGES
+223 AAAAHNNGEG

-251 QAEKRKGLLDRLKKK
+251 QAEKRKGLLDRLRKK
-266 GAWKKAVALGLVL
+266 GAWKKAVVLGLVL
-279 TTLLAV
+279 TTLLGV
-285 GGGIRRNAE
+285 GGGIKRNAE
-294 GPKEQDTAAVETYDD
+294 GPKKQDAAAVETYDD
-309 VERENDFEIV
+309 VERESDFEIL

-545 SDPGDSDPGGSDPGD
+545 SDPGGSDPGG

-616 NFAKPGEMP
+616 NFAKPGETP

-675 KVSDQTSGGTVQEQI
+675 KVSDQTNGSTVQEQV
-690 HSETQVK
+690 HSEAQVK

>member
-1 MVNRE
+1 MVTRE
-6 NLESSDGGNSPSK
+6 NLNSSDGEKPTSE
-19 WDTLNGAQEGAA
+19 WDTLTGAQKGAG
-31 ENESGSTEAQS
+31 ENESGSAEAQS
-42 TEGSENAPKGD
+42 AEGSENAPK
-53 VGSEGEQQGSGEQE
+53 
-67 TTTPEKSE
+67 
-75 SSQAEN
+75 AEN
-81 HEDGEEK
+81 QEDGEEK

-122 SEALI
+122 NEALI

-160 EPTGANNNGETTDGS
+160 ESTGANNNGETDGDAS
-175 TTEEYDEDEEE
+175 EESGEDEDRDEDEEGNSAGAVAAA
-186 DDEEYDEDEED
+186 
-197 DDEEYDEDEED
+197 
-208 DDEEAGAGAVVAVAG
+208 AGAGAVAAGAVA
-223 AGVVAGAAAHNNGES
+223 AGAAVAHNNGENA
-238 TNNSRTDAERNVE
+238 NNSRTDAERNVE
-251 QAEKRKGLLDRLKKK
+251 QAEKRKGLLDRLRKK
-266 GAWKKAVALGLVL
+266 GAWKKAVVLGLVL
-279 TTLLAV
+279 TTLLGV
-285 GGGIRRNAE
+285 GGGIKRNAE
-294 GPKEQDTAAVETYDD
+294 GPKKQDTATVETYDD
-309 VERENDFEIV
+309 VERESNFEIV

-404 EAQNAKGSALT
+404 EAQNAKGSVLT

-481 VICQTKENGS
+481 VICQTEENGS

-524 SPEDNPQTPEDSDP
+524 PPEDNPQTPGNPDP
-538 GGSDPGD
+538 GNPDPGNPDPGD
-545 SDPGDSDPGGSDPGD
+545 PDPGNP
-560 SDPGDPDPGTPTEE
+560 DPGDPDPGTPTEK

-616 NFAKPGEMP
+616 NFAKPGETP

-635 GNVQEGAVDT
+635 GNIQEGAVDA

-675 KVSDQTSGGTVQEQI
+675 KVSDQTNGGTVQEQI

>member
-6 NLESSDGGNSPSK
+6 NLNSSDGENPTSE
-19 WDTLNGAQEGAA
+19 WDTLTEAQKRAA
-31 ENESGSTEAQS
+31 GNESGSAEAQS

-53 VGSEGEQQGSGEQE
+53 VDSEGEQQGSGEQE

-75 SSQAEN
+75 PSQVES

-104 EVLRAIRAAGGD
+104 EVVRAIRAAGGD

-122 SEALI
+122 GEALI

-154 CGDRTV
+154 CGDRTM
-160 EPTGANNNGETTDGS
+160 ESTGANNNGETDGDAS
-175 TTEEYDEDEEE
+175 EESGEDKDSDEDEEGNSAGVATAA
-186 DDEEYDEDEED
+186 
-197 DDEEYDEDEED
+197 
-208 DDEEAGAGAVVAVAG
+208 AGAGAVAAGAVA
-223 AGVVAGAAAHNNGES
+223 ARNNGES

-266 GAWKKAVALGLVL
+266 GAWKKVVALGLVL
-279 TTLLAV
+279 ATLLAV
-285 GGGIRRNAE
+285 GGGIKNNTERSKR
-294 GPKEQDTAAVETYDD
+294 QDAATVETYDD
-309 VERENDFEIV
+309 VERENNFEILS
-319 DMNDSYRDYF
+319 MNDAYRDYF

-351 DTYRA
+351 DAYRA

-404 EAQNAKGSALT
+404 EAQNAKGGALT

-500 EELTVK
+500 EEITVK

-524 SPEDNPQTPEDSDP
+524 SPEDNPQTSK
-538 GGSDPGD
+538 D
-545 SDPGDSDPGGSDPGD
+545 SDPGDSDQGDPDPGD
-560 SDPGDPDPGTPTEE
+560 SDQGDPDPGKPTEK
-574 LDEKN
+574 LDEKES
-579 PEDEDIDMPG
+579 EDEDIDMSG
-589 DHEWVDEDKGPETSR
+589 VHEWGDEDKGSETGR
-604 QDIPDGYNPDQG
+604 QNIPDGYNSDQG
-616 NFAKPGEMP
+616 NFAEQGETP
-625 GTSQGDVNPA
+625 GTSQGDVNSA

-656 TIKEVV
+656 TIKEVI
-662 DNADTSTVTDTGE
+662 DKADTSTVADTGE
-675 KVSDQTSGGTVQEQI
+675 KVSDQTNGSTVQEQI

-697 EQEAAVQAQQQAEQE
+697 EQETAVQAQQQAEQE

-722 EDGQINTQVENA
+722 EDGQINTQEENA
-734 SAFNAG
+734 NAFNAG

>member
-6 NLESSDGGNSPSK
+6 NLNSSDGENPTNE
-19 WDTLNGAQEGAA
+19 WDTLTGAQKGAA
-31 ENESGSTEAQS
+31 ENESGSAEAQS

-122 SEALI
+122 NEALI

-160 EPTGANNNGETTDGS
+160 ESTGANNNGETDGDAS
-175 TTEEYDEDEEE
+175 EESGEDKDSDEDEEGNSAGAVAAA
-186 DDEEYDEDEED
+186 
-197 DDEEYDEDEED
+197 
-208 DDEEAGAGAVVAVAG
+208 AGAGAVAAG
-223 AGVVAGAAAHNNGES
+223 AAAAHNNGENA
-238 TNNSRTDAERNVE
+238 NNSRTDAERNVE
-251 QAEKRKGLLDRLKKK
+251 QAEKRKGLLDRLRKK
-266 GAWKKAVALGLVL
+266 GAWKKAVVLGLVL
-279 TTLLAV
+279 TTLLGV
-285 GGGIRRNAE
+285 GGGIKKNAE
-294 GPKEQDTAAVETYDD
+294 GPKKQDTAAVETYDD
-309 VERENDFEIV
+309 VERESDFEIL

-336 YNEDKNGRLNFSESL
+336 YNEDKNGRLNLSESL
-351 DTYRA
+351 DSYRA

-363 DMDNVQLMAEYVGE
+363 DRDNVQLMAEYVGE

-524 SPEDNPQTPEDSDP
+524 SPEDNPQTSEDSDP
-538 GGSDPGD
+538 GSGDP
-545 SDPGDSDPGGSDPGD
+545 DPGDSDPGGSDPGD

-616 NFAKPGEMP
+616 NFAKPGETP

-635 GNVQEGAVDT
+635 GNVQEGAVDA

-662 DNADTSTVTDTGE
+662 DNADTSTVTDMGE

>member
-6 NLESSDGGNSPSK
+6 NLDSSDGENPTSE
-19 WDTLNGAQEGAA
+19 WDTLTGAQKGAS
-31 ENESGSTEAQS
+31 ENESGSAEAQS

-53 VGSEGEQQGSGEQE
+53 VDSEGEQQGSGEQE

-75 SSQAEN
+75 PSQAEN

-122 SEALI
+122 NEALI

-146 LINQLKQD
+146 LIDQLKQD

-160 EPTGANNNGETTDGS
+160 ESTGANNNGETDGDAS
-175 TTEEYDEDEEE
+175 EESGEDEDRDEDEEGNSAGAVAAA
-186 DDEEYDEDEED
+186 
-197 DDEEYDEDEED
+197 
-208 DDEEAGAGAVVAVAG
+208 AGAGAVAASAAV
-223 AGVVAGAAAHNNGES
+223 AHNNGENA
-238 TNNSRTDAERNVE
+238 NNSRTDAERNVE
-251 QAEKRKGLLDRLKKK
+251 QAEKRKGLLDRLRKK
-266 GAWKKAVALGLVL
+266 GAWKKAVVLGLAL
-279 TTLLAV
+279 TTLLGV
-285 GGGIRRNAE
+285 GGGIKKNAE
-294 GPKEQDTAAVETYDD
+294 GPKKQDTAAVETYDD

-435 AFRGWLEQAVA
+435 AFREWLEQAVA

-545 SDPGDSDPGGSDPGD
+545 SDPGGSDPGD
-560 SDPGDPDPGTPTEE
+560 SDPGTPTEE

-616 NFAKPGEMP
+616 NFAKPGETP

-662 DNADTSTVTDTGE
+662 DNADSSTVTGTGE
-675 KVSDQTSGGTVQEQI
+675 KVSDQTNGDTVQEQI

-697 EQEAAVQAQQQAEQE
+697 EQEAAVQAQQQAEQK

-722 EDGQINTQVENA
+722 ENGQIDTQEENA
-734 SAFNAG
+734 NAFNAG

>member
-6 NLESSDGGNSPSK
+6 NLDSSDGENPTSE
-19 WDTLNGAQEGAA
+19 WDTLTGAQKGAA
-31 ENESGSTEAQS
+31 GNESGSAEAQS
-42 TEGSENAPKGD
+42 TEGSENAPKGGVD
-53 VGSEGEQQGSGEQE
+53 SEGEQQGSGEQE

-75 SSQAEN
+75 PSQAEN

-122 SEALI
+122 NEALI

-160 EPTGANNNGETTDGS
+160 EPTGANNNGETDGDAS
-175 TTEEYDEDEEE
+175 EESGEDEDSDEDEE
-186 DDEEYDEDEED
+186 
-197 DDEEYDEDEED
+197 
-208 DDEEAGAGAVVAVAG
+208 GNSAGAVAAAAG
-223 AGVVAGAAAHNNGES
+223 AGVVAAGAAAAHNNGENA
-238 TNNSRTDAERNVE
+238 NNSRTDAERNVE
-251 QAEKRKGLLDRLKKK
+251 QAEKRKGLLDRLRKK
-266 GAWKKAVALGLVL
+266 GAWKKAVVLGLVL
-279 TTLLAV
+279 TTLLGV
-285 GGGIRRNAE
+285 GGGIKKNAE
-294 GPKEQDTAAVETYDD
+294 GPKKQDTAAVETYDD

-351 DTYRA
+351 DAYRA

-404 EAQNAKGSALT
+404 EAQNAKGGALT

-506 EICTQPVMKE
+506 ETCTQPVMKE
-516 KLTGVPEI
+516 RLTGVPEI
-524 SPEDNPQTPEDSDP
+524 PPEDNPQTPENPDP
-538 GGSDPGD
+538 GPGDPDPGN
-545 SDPGDSDPGGSDPGD
+545 P
-560 SDPGDPDPGTPTEE
+560 DPGDPDPGTPTEK

-616 NFAKPGEMP
+616 NFAKPGETP

-645 STTESADGSGQ
+645 SKTESADGSGQ

-675 KVSDQTSGGTVQEQI
+675 KVSDQTNGSTVQEQI
-690 HSETQVK
+690 HSEAQVK
-697 EQEAAVQAQQQAEQE
+697 EQEAAVQAQRQAEQE

>member
-6 NLESSDGGNSPSK
+6 NLNSSDGENPTNE
-19 WDTLNGAQEGAA
+19 WDTLTGTQKGAA
-31 ENESGSTEAQS
+31 ENGSGSAEAQS

-53 VGSEGEQQGSGEQE
+53 VDSEGEQQDSGEQE

-122 SEALI
+122 NEALI

-146 LINQLKQD
+146 LIDQLKQD

-160 EPTGANNNGETTDGS
+160 ESTGDNNNGETDGDAS
-175 TTEEYDEDEEE
+175 EESGEDKDSDEDEEGNSAGAVAAA
-186 DDEEYDEDEED
+186 
-197 DDEEYDEDEED
+197 
-208 DDEEAGAGAVVAVAG
+208 AGAGAVA
-223 AGVVAGAAAHNNGES
+223 AGAAVAHNNGES

-266 GAWKKAVALGLVL
+266 GAWKKAVVLGLVL
-279 TTLLAV
+279 TTLLGV
-285 GGGIRRNAE
+285 GGGIKKNAE
-294 GPKEQDTAAVETYDD
+294 GPKKQDTAAVETYDD
-309 VERENDFEIV
+309 VERESDFEIL

-506 EICTQPVMKE
+506 ETCTQPVMKE

-524 SPEDNPQTPEDSDP
+524 SPEDNPQTSEDSDP
-538 GGSDPGD
+538 GNPDPGG

-560 SDPGDPDPGTPTEE
+560 SDPGTPTEE

-616 NFAKPGEMP
+616 NFAKPGETP

-662 DNADTSTVTDTGE
+662 DNADTSTVTDMGE

>member
-6 NLESSDGGNSPSK
+6 NLNSSDGENPTNE
-19 WDTLNGAQEGAA
+19 WDTLTGAQKGAA
-31 ENESGSTEAQS
+31 ENESGSAEAQS

-53 VGSEGEQQGSGEQE
+53 VDSEGEQQGSGEQE
-67 TTTPEKSE
+67 TTTPEKNE
-75 SSQAEN
+75 PSQAEN

-122 SEALI
+122 NEALI

-160 EPTGANNNGETTDGS
+160 ESTGDNNNGETDGDVS
-175 TTEEYDEDEEE
+175 EDSGEDEDSDEDEEGNGAGVVAAA
-186 DDEEYDEDEED
+186 
-197 DDEEYDEDEED
+197 
-208 DDEEAGAGAVVAVAG
+208 AGAGAVAAG
-223 AGVVAGAAAHNNGES
+223 AAAAHNNGEG
-238 TNNSRTDAERNVE
+238 TNNGRTDAERNVE
-251 QAEKRKGLLDRLKKK
+251 QAEKRKGLLDRLRKK
-266 GAWKKAVALGLVL
+266 GAWKKAVVLGLVL
-279 TTLLAV
+279 TTLLGV
-285 GGGIRRNAE
+285 GGGIKKNAE
-294 GPKEQDTAAVETYDD
+294 GPKKQDTAAVETYDD
-309 VERENDFEIV
+309 VERESDFEIV

-377 HTSQMVEAMPFYIV
+377 HTLQMVEAMPFYIV

-404 EAQNAKGSALT
+404 EAQNAKGGALT
-415 AAEINNIIENNDEA
+415 AAESNNIIENNDEA

-491 KAITFRNGK
+491 KAITFRNGT
-500 EELTVK
+500 EELTAK
-506 EICTQPVMKE
+506 ENCTQPVMKE

-524 SPEDNPQTPEDSDP
+524 SPEDNPQTSEDSDP
-538 GGSDPGD
+538 GSGDP
-545 SDPGDSDPGGSDPGD
+545 DPGDSDPGGSDPGD

-616 NFAKPGEMP
+616 NFAKPGETP

-675 KVSDQTSGGTVQEQI
+675 KVSDQTNGGTVQEQI

>member
-6 NLESSDGGNSPSK
+6 KLDSSDGGNSPSE
-19 WDTLNGAQEGAA
+19 WDALNGAQEGAVK
-31 ENESGSTEAQS
+31 NESGSAEAQS

-53 VGSEGEQQGSGEQE
+53 VGSEDEQQGSGEQE

-81 HEDGEEK
+81 QEDGEEK

-116 MYKFLS
+116 MYKFLGN
-122 SEALI
+122 EALI

-160 EPTGANNNGETTDGS
+160 ESTGANNNGETDGDAS
-175 TTEEYDEDEEE
+175 EESGEDEDSDEDEEGNGAGVVAAA
-186 DDEEYDEDEED
+186 
-197 DDEEYDEDEED
+197 
-208 DDEEAGAGAVVAVAG
+208 AGAGAVAAG
-223 AGVVAGAAAHNNGES
+223 AAAAHNNGENA
-238 TNNSRTDAERNVE
+238 NNSRTDAERNVE
-251 QAEKRKGLLDRLKKK
+251 QAEKRKGLLDRLRKK
-266 GAWKKAVALGLVL
+266 GAWKKAVVLGLVL
-279 TTLLAV
+279 TTLLGV
-285 GGGIRRNAE
+285 GGGIKKNAE
-294 GPKEQDTAAVETYDD
+294 GPKKQDTAAVETYDD
-309 VERENDFEIV
+309 VERESDFEIL

-351 DTYRA
+351 DAYRA

-404 EAQNAKGSALT
+404 EAQNAKGGALT

-560 SDPGDPDPGTPTEE
+560 PDPGTPTEE

-616 NFAKPGEMP
+616 NFAKPGETP

-675 KVSDQTSGGTVQEQI
+675 KVSDQTNGDTVQEQI

-697 EQEAAVQAQQQAEQE
+697 EQEAAVQAQRQAEQE

>member
-6 NLESSDGGNSPSK
+6 NLNSSDGENPTNE
-19 WDTLNGAQEGAA
+19 WDTLTGAQKGAG
-31 ENESGSTEAQS
+31 ENESGSAEAQS

-53 VGSEGEQQGSGEQE
+53 VDSEGEQQGSGEQE

-75 SSQAEN
+75 PSQAEN

-122 SEALI
+122 NEALI

-160 EPTGANNNGETTDGS
+160 ESTGANNNGETDGDVS
-175 TTEEYDEDEEE
+175 EESGEDEDSDEDEEGNSAGAVAAA
-186 DDEEYDEDEED
+186 
-197 DDEEYDEDEED
+197 
-208 DDEEAGAGAVVAVAG
+208 AGAGAVAAG
-223 AGVVAGAAAHNNGES
+223 AAAAHNNGENA
-238 TNNSRTDAERNVE
+238 NNSRTDAERNVE
-251 QAEKRKGLLDRLKKK
+251 QAEKRKGLLDRLRKK
-266 GAWKKAVALGLVL
+266 GAWKKAVVLGLVL
-279 TTLLAV
+279 TTLLGV
-285 GGGIRRNAE
+285 GGGIKKNAE
-294 GPKEQDTAAVETYDD
+294 GPKKQDTAAVETYDD
-309 VERENDFEIV
+309 VERESDFEIV

-351 DTYRA
+351 DAYRA

-404 EAQNAKGSALT
+404 EAQNAKGGALT

-524 SPEDNPQTPEDSDP
+524 SPEDNPQTSEDSDP

-545 SDPGDSDPGGSDPGD
+545 SDPGGSDPGGSDPGD
-560 SDPGDPDPGTPTEE
+560 SDPGTPTEE

-616 NFAKPGEMP
+616 NFAKPGETP

-675 KVSDQTSGGTVQEQI
+675 KVSDQTNGGTVQEQI

-734 SAFNAG
+734 SAYNAG

>member
-6 NLESSDGGNSPSK
+6 NLDSSDGENPTSE
-19 WDTLNGAQEGAA
+19 WDTLTGAQKGAG
-31 ENESGSTEAQS
+31 ENESGSAEAQS

-53 VGSEGEQQGSGEQE
+53 VDSEGEQQGSGEQE

-122 SEALI
+122 NEALI

-160 EPTGANNNGETTDGS
+160 ESTGANNNGETDGDAS
-175 TTEEYDEDEEE
+175 EESGEDKDSDEDEEGNSAGVVATA
-186 DDEEYDEDEED
+186 
-197 DDEEYDEDEED
+197 
-208 DDEEAGAGAVVAVAG
+208 AGAGAVAAG
-223 AGVVAGAAAHNNGES
+223 AAAAHNNGES

-294 GPKEQDTAAVETYDD
+294 GPEKQDTAAVETYDD

-545 SDPGDSDPGGSDPGD
+545 SDPGGSDPGD
-560 SDPGDPDPGTPTEE
+560 SDPGTPTEE

-616 NFAKPGEMP
+616 NFAKPGETP

-675 KVSDQTSGGTVQEQI
+675 KVSDQTNGGTVQEQI

>member
-6 NLESSDGGNSPSK
+6 NLNSSDGENPTNE
-19 WDTLNGAQEGAA
+19 WDALTGAQKGAA
-31 ENESGSTEAQS
+31 ENESGAAEAQS
-42 TEGSENAPKGD
+42 TEGSENTPKGD
-53 VGSEGEQQGSGEQE
+53 VDSEGEQQGSGEQE

-75 SSQAEN
+75 PSQAEN
-81 HEDGEEK
+81 QEDGEEK

-122 SEALI
+122 NEALI

-160 EPTGANNNGETTDGS
+160 ESTGANNNGETDGDAS
-175 TTEEYDEDEEE
+175 EESGEDEDSDEDEEGNSAGAVAAA
-186 DDEEYDEDEED
+186 
-197 DDEEYDEDEED
+197 
-208 DDEEAGAGAVVAVAG
+208 AGAGAVA
-223 AGVVAGAAAHNNGES
+223 AGAAVAHNNGENA
-238 TNNSRTDAERNVE
+238 NNSRTDAERNVE
-251 QAEKRKGLLDRLKKK
+251 QAEKRKGLLDRLRKK
-266 GAWKKAVALGLVL
+266 GAWKKAVVLGLVL
-279 TTLLAV
+279 TTLLGV
-285 GGGIRRNAE
+285 GGGIKKNAE
-294 GPKEQDTAAVETYDD
+294 GPKKQDTAAVETYDD
-309 VERENDFEIV
+309 VERESDFEIL

-351 DTYRA
+351 DAYRA

-506 EICTQPVMKE
+506 ETCTQPVMKE

-524 SPEDNPQTPEDSDP
+524 SPEENPQTSEDSDP
-538 GGSDPGD
+538 GSGDP
-545 SDPGDSDPGGSDPGD
+545 DPGDSDPGGSDPGD

-616 NFAKPGEMP
+616 NFAKPGETP

-662 DNADTSTVTDTGE
+662 DNADTSTVTDMGE

-734 SAFNAG
+734 SAYNAG

>member
-6 NLESSDGGNSPSK
+6 NLNSSDGENPTNE
-19 WDTLNGAQEGAA
+19 WDALTGAQKGAA
-31 ENESGSTEAQS
+31 ENESGAAEAQS
-42 TEGSENAPKGD
+42 TEGSENTPKGD
-53 VGSEGEQQGSGEQE
+53 VDSEGEQQGSGEQE

-75 SSQAEN
+75 PSQAEN
-81 HEDGEEK
+81 QEDGEEK

-122 SEALI
+122 NEALI

-160 EPTGANNNGETTDGS
+160 ESTGANNNGETDGDAS
-175 TTEEYDEDEEE
+175 EESGEDEDSDEDEEGNSAGAVAAA
-186 DDEEYDEDEED
+186 
-197 DDEEYDEDEED
+197 
-208 DDEEAGAGAVVAVAG
+208 AGAGAVAAG
-223 AGVVAGAAAHNNGES
+223 AAAAHNNGENA
-238 TNNSRTDAERNVE
+238 NNSRTDAERNVE

-266 GAWKKAVALGLVL
+266 GAWKKAVVLGLVL
-279 TTLLAV
+279 TTLLGV
-285 GGGIRRNAE
+285 GGGIKKNAE
-294 GPKEQDTAAVETYDD
+294 GPKKQDTAAVETYDD
-309 VERENDFEIV
+309 VERESDFEIL

-351 DTYRA
+351 DAYRA

-363 DMDNVQLMAEYVGE
+363 DMNNVQLMAEYVGE

-435 AFRGWLEQAVA
+435 AFREWLEQAVA

-506 EICTQPVMKE
+506 ETCTQPVMKE

-524 SPEDNPQTPEDSDP
+524 SPEENPQTSEDSDP
-538 GGSDPGD
+538 GSGDP
-545 SDPGDSDPGGSDPGD
+545 DPGDSDPGGSDPGD

-616 NFAKPGEMP
+616 NFAKPGETP

-662 DNADTSTVTDTGE
+662 DNADTSTVTDMGE
-675 KVSDQTSGGTVQEQI
+675 KVSDQTSGSTVQEQI

>member
-1 MVNRE
+1 M
-6 NLESSDGGNSPSK
+6 D
-19 WDTLNGAQEGAA
+19 
-31 ENESGSTEAQS
+31 
-42 TEGSENAPKGD
+42 
-53 VGSEGEQQGSGEQE
+53 SEGEQQGSGEQE
-67 TTTPEKSE
+67 TTTPEKSVP
-75 SSQAEN
+75 SQAEN
-81 HEDGEEK
+81 QEDGEEK

-122 SEALI
+122 NEALI

-160 EPTGANNNGETTDGS
+160 ESTGANNNGETDGDAS
-175 TTEEYDEDEEE
+175 EESGEDEDSDEDEEGNSAGAVAAA
-186 DDEEYDEDEED
+186 
-197 DDEEYDEDEED
+197 
-208 DDEEAGAGAVVAVAG
+208 AGAGAVAAG
-223 AGVVAGAAAHNNGES
+223 AAAAHNNGENA
-238 TNNSRTDAERNVE
+238 NNSRTDAERNVE

-266 GAWKKAVALGLVL
+266 GAWKKAVLLGLVL
-279 TTLLAV
+279 TTLLGV
-285 GGGIRRNAE
+285 GGGIKKNAE
-294 GPKEQDTAAVETYDD
+294 GPKKQDTAAVETYDD
-309 VERENDFEIV
+309 VERESDFEIL

-351 DTYRA
+351 DAYRA

-435 AFRGWLEQAVA
+435 AFREWLEQAVA

-506 EICTQPVMKE
+506 ETCTQPVMKE

-524 SPEDNPQTPEDSDP
+524 SPEENPQTSEDSDP
-538 GGSDPGD
+538 GSGDP
-545 SDPGDSDPGGSDPGD
+545 DPGDSDPGGSDPGD

-616 NFAKPGEMP
+616 NFAKPGETP

-662 DNADTSTVTDTGE
+662 DNADTSTVTDMGE
-675 KVSDQTSGGTVQEQI
+675 KVSDQTSGSTVQEQI

-734 SAFNAG
+734 SAFNDG

>member
-6 NLESSDGGNSPSK
+6 NLDSSDGENPTNE
-19 WDTLNGAQEGAA
+19 WDTLTGAQKGAA
-31 ENESGSTEAQS
+31 ENESGSAEAQS

-53 VGSEGEQQGSGEQE
+53 VDSEGEQQGSGEQE
-67 TTTPEKSE
+67 TTTSEKSE
-75 SSQAEN
+75 PSQAEN

-122 SEALI
+122 NEALI

-160 EPTGANNNGETTDGS
+160 ESTGANNNGETDGDAS
-175 TTEEYDEDEEE
+175 EESGEDEDSDEDEEGNSAGVVAAA
-186 DDEEYDEDEED
+186 
-197 DDEEYDEDEED
+197 
-208 DDEEAGAGAVVAVAG
+208 AGAGAVAAG
-223 AGVVAGAAAHNNGES
+223 AAAAHNNGEG
-238 TNNSRTDAERNVE
+238 TNNGRTDAERNVE

-266 GAWKKAVALGLVL
+266 GAWKKVVVLGLVL
-279 TTLLAV
+279 TTLLGV
-285 GGGIRRNAE
+285 GGGIKKNAE
-294 GPKEQDTAAVETYDD
+294 GPKKQDTAAVETYDD
-309 VERENDFEIV
+309 VEQENNFEILSM
-319 DMNDSYRDYF
+319 DESYRGRF
-329 ANHENNG
+329 ANENNDG
-336 YNEDKNGRLNFSESL
+336 YNEKKEGKLSFSISFEDYCKELGDEALDKSDGELRKEYIKVVAMQPESLSSYIYYAHSIVDRVPALHDAEVAQGRRLN
-351 DTYRA
+351 
-356 EAGDRVK
+356 
-363 DMDNVQLMAEYVGE
+363 MQ
-377 HTSQMVEAMPFYIV
+377 
-391 NLPSV
+391 
-396 INQVDALR
+396 
-404 EAQNAKGSALT
+404 
-415 AAEINNIIENNDEA
+415 EINAVIESDEA
-429 RTQSIN
+429 VRD
-435 AFRGWLEQAVA
+435 QALKEFWEWIDEA
-446 SGDSEE
+446 E
-452 VTLNGTYW
+452 VSKVSVTGPQW
-460 NCYMRNNNG
+460 NVYMRNTKG
-469 EGQDF
+469 EGQVFD
-474 VHEDIEG
+474 HDDIEL
-481 VICQTKENGS
+481 VTCHTYENGS
-491 KAITFRNGK
+491 SASLFENKQRNEQLETRDNCGDQAISQEKQEG
-500 EELTVK
+500 VK
-506 EICTQPVMKE
+506 EVD
-516 KLTGVPEI
+516 
-524 SPEDNPQTPEDSDP
+524 EDGNDVDP
-538 GGSDPGD
+538 GPGPGPGDTDPDPDPGPGD
-545 SDPGDSDPGGSDPGD
+545 PDPGNP
-560 SDPGDPDPGTPTEE
+560 DPGDPDPGTPTEE

-589 DHEWVDEDKGPETSR
+589 DHEWVDEDKGPKTSR

-616 NFAKPGEMP
+616 NFAKPGETP

-645 STTESADGSGQ
+645 SKTESADGSGQ

-675 KVSDQTSGGTVQEQI
+675 KVSDQTNGSTVQEQI
-690 HSETQVK
+690 HSEAQVK

>member
-6 NLESSDGGNSPSK
+6 NLDSSDGENPTSE
-19 WDTLNGAQEGAA
+19 WDTLTGAQKGAA
-31 ENESGSTEAQS
+31 ENESGSAEAQS

-53 VGSEGEQQGSGEQE
+53 VDSEGEQQGSGEQE

-75 SSQAEN
+75 PSQAEN

-122 SEALI
+122 NEALI

-160 EPTGANNNGETTDGS
+160 ESTGANNNGETDGDAS
-175 TTEEYDEDEEE
+175 EESGEDKDSDEDEE
-186 DDEEYDEDEED
+186 
-197 DDEEYDEDEED
+197 
-208 DDEEAGAGAVVAVAG
+208 GNSAGAVAAAAG
-223 AGVVAGAAAHNNGES
+223 AGVVAGAVAHNNGENA
-238 TNNSRTDAERNVE
+238 NNSRTDAERNVE
-251 QAEKRKGLLDRLKKK
+251 QAEKRKGLLDRLRKK
-266 GAWKKAVALGLVL
+266 GAWKKAVVLGLVL
-279 TTLLAV
+279 TTLLGV
-285 GGGIRRNAE
+285 GGGIKRNAE
-294 GPKEQDTAAVETYDD
+294 GPKKQDTAAVETYDD
-309 VERENDFEIV
+309 VERESDFEIV

-506 EICTQPVMKE
+506 ETCTQPVMKE

-545 SDPGDSDPGGSDPGD
+545 SDPGGSDPGD
-560 SDPGDPDPGTPTEE
+560 SDPGTPTEE

-616 NFAKPGEMP
+616 NFAKPGETP

-662 DNADTSTVTDTGE
+662 DNADTSTVTDMGE